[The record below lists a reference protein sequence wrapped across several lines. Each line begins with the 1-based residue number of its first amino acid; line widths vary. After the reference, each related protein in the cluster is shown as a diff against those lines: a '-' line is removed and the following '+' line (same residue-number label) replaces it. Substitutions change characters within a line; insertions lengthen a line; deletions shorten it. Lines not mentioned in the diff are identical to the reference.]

1 MISMVPLKEE
11 SMPAVDD
18 VTAFLASNW
27 EDLSASTE
35 AEDGDESISFKLN
48 GALVVVATMPAPIP
62 WSQLEGPCATS
73 LLWESAEEDPKGHK
87 AHLIVTVAGEL
98 EPLEIASLLTQVTAA
113 VVSECSQAIGVYWGN
128 ATLVIPP
135 PVFND
140 FAVEMLPE
148 SFPIPIWV
156 DLRVGKN
163 EQGTTSGFTAGMEAL
178 GHMEFE
184 TENASDSVGGLRE
197 RLFGLAGYVLEN
209 GPVIQDGNT
218 VGEDRYERIKVI
230 YSDSSFGHE
239 GQVMRLDYEQTGS
252 AKPWWKF
259 W

>member
-27 EDLSASTE
+27 EGLSVPTE
-35 AEDGDESISFKLN
+35 AEDGDQSISFKLD

-73 LLWESAEEDPKGHK
+73 ILWPDAEEELKGHK

-98 EPLEIASLLTQVTAA
+98 EPLEIATILTQVTAA
-113 VVSECSQAIGVYWGN
+113 ALSACSEAIGVYWGN
-128 ATLVIPP
+128 ATLVIPS
-135 PVFND
+135 PVFHD

-148 SFPIPIWV
+148 SFPIPIWI
-156 DLRVGKN
+156 DMRGGMN
-163 EQGTTSGFTAGMEAL
+163 EKILTSGFTAGMEAL

-184 TENASDSVGGLRE
+184 TNNASDSVGGLRE
-197 RLFGLAGYVLEN
+197 RLFGLAAYVLEN

-218 VGEDRYERIKVI
+218 VGEDRNERINVV
-230 YSDSSFGHE
+230 YSGSEFGHE
-239 GQVMRLDYEQTGS
+239 GKVMRLDYQQTGS
-252 AKPWWKF
+252 AKPWWKS